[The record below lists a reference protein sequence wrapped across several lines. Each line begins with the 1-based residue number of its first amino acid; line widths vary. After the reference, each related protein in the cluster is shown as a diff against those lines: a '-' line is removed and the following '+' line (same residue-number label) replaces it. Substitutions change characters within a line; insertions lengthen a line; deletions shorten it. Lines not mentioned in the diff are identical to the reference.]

1 MCALLS
7 TNAAAVI
14 STPGDTSLTLP
25 LLLSHSPPPIR
36 QSRTRGVHLG
46 DGACF
51 GDCLPL
57 LLCLGNLNPDLNEK
71 VVIFYIDLLLDTF
84 NGTTPINKCF
94 IPSKFFL
101 FF

>member
-1 MCALLS
+1 M
-7 TNAAAVI
+7 
-14 STPGDTSLTLP
+14 
-25 LLLSHSPPPIR
+25 
-36 QSRTRGVHLG
+36 HLG

-94 IPSKFFL
+94 IPPNQPFMLCISRKEKIVWNFRHNSGPDKIREK
-101 FF
+101 

>member
-1 MCALLS
+1 M
-7 TNAAAVI
+7 
-14 STPGDTSLTLP
+14 
-25 LLLSHSPPPIR
+25 
-36 QSRTRGVHLG
+36 HLG

-84 NGTTPINKCF
+84 NGTTPINKCSVSLTHRSEDEDVCF
-94 IPSKFFL
+94 YWDACCQDHLVSF
-101 FF
+101 

>member
-1 MCALLS
+1 M
-7 TNAAAVI
+7 
-14 STPGDTSLTLP
+14 
-25 LLLSHSPPPIR
+25 
-36 QSRTRGVHLG
+36 HLG

-94 IPSKFFL
+94 AEDLRVDATIIDIITRGVSLK
-101 FF
+101 

>member
-1 MCALLS
+1 M
-7 TNAAAVI
+7 
-14 STPGDTSLTLP
+14 
-25 LLLSHSPPPIR
+25 
-36 QSRTRGVHLG
+36 HLG

-94 IPSKFFL
+94 ISYLGCSPWGLVTFATLITILTKNL
-101 FF
+101 D

>member
-1 MCALLS
+1 M
-7 TNAAAVI
+7 
-14 STPGDTSLTLP
+14 
-25 LLLSHSPPPIR
+25 
-36 QSRTRGVHLG
+36 HLG

-94 IPSKFFL
+94 TFSSSSSKKERNIPPTSPPMKMDPLDFL
-101 FF
+101 